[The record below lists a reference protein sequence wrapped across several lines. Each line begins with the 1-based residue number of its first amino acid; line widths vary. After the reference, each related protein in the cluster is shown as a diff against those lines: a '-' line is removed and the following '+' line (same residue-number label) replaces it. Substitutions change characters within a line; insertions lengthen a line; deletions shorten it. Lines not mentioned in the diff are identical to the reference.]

1 MIEKINSATIVE
13 EVLSQFKAYNEALDA
28 GDAEALNRFFWESSS
43 TVRFGPTETLFGI
56 QSIFEFRLKQWKAP
70 ASSRKVIRVVVT
82 TLGDDVATTNALF
95 RGADGKTNRQSQTWA
110 RFSEGWKI
118 VAAHVSAS
126 PMDTTTT

>member
-56 QSIFEFRLKQWKAP
+56 QSIFEFRLKQCKALP
-70 ASSRKVIRVVVT
+70 SCREVIRVVVR
-82 TLGDDVATTNALF
+82 TLVDDVATTNSLV
-95 RGADGKTNRQSQTWA
+95 RGADVT
-110 RFSEGWKI
+110 
-118 VAAHVSAS
+118 
-126 PMDTTTT
+126 

>member
-28 GDAEALNRFFWESSS
+28 GDAEALNRFFWESPS

-56 QSIFEFRLKQWKAP
+56 QSIVEFRLKQWKAP

-110 RFSEGWKI
+110 RFS
-118 VAAHVSAS
+118 
-126 PMDTTTT
+126 